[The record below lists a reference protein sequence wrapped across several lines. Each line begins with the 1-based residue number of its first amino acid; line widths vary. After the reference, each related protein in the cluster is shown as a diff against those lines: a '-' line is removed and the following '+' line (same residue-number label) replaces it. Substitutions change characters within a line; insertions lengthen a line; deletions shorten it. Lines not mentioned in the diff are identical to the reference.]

1 MDELIKLIEQR
12 AATYGLLSR
21 LFRVEVDQEL
31 LDELHGMRFPAST
44 GNADV
49 DEGYLRLAKYLS
61 NTWESSLTDLA
72 VDYTR
77 VFIGHGV
84 DAYSAAYPFES
95 VYTSEKR
102 LLMQDARD
110 EVLAIYRSAG
120 LDKKNSWK
128 EGEDHVALEL
138 EFEQVL
144 ANRTADA
151 LRKGDEEEAAALLTT
166 QKNFLEDHLLSW
178 VPMMTADMKRFAK
191 TDLYQGLAYLTDARR
206 RASKPARRR
215 FCTARLP
222 DAEGVGYGEAS
233 IGRERKKERWTTRT
247 TARTCPRAARNRR
260 GGQLMRQQRRSPR
273 ESKRKP
279 EA

>member
-1 MDELIKLIEQR
+1 MTKNANTAAAQASMDELIKLIEQR

-21 LFRVEVDQEL
+21 LFRVEIDQEL

-61 NTWESSLTDLA
+61 NTWENSLTDLA

-144 ANRTADA
+144 ANRTAEA
-151 LRKGDEEEAAALLTT
+151 LRKGGRGGSRRAADHAEKLPGRPSAVLGSHDDRRHEALRE
-166 QKNFLEDHLLSW
+166 NRPVSRPGLSHRW
-178 VPMMTADMKRFAK
+178 VPEHR
-191 TDLYQGLAYLTDARR
+191 
-206 RASKPARRR
+206 
-215 FCTARLP
+215 
-222 DAEGVGYGEAS
+222 
-233 IGRERKKERWTTRT
+233 
-247 TARTCPRAARNRR
+247 
-260 GGQLMRQQRRSPR
+260 
-273 ESKRKP
+273 
-279 EA
+279 

>member
-12 AATYGLLSR
+12 AATYSLLSR
-21 LFRVEVDQEL
+21 LFRVEIDQQL

-61 NTWESSLTDLA
+61 NTWENSLTDLA

-102 LLMQDARD
+102 LLMQEARD

-120 LDKKNSWK
+120 LDKQDTWK
-128 EGEDHVALEL
+128 EGEDHIALEL
-138 EFEQVL
+138 EFEQIM
-144 ANRTADA
+144 ATRTVEA
-151 LRKGDEEEAAALLTT
+151 LRKGDEDEAVALLTT
-166 QKNFLEDHLLSW
+166 QKNFLEDHLAAW
-178 VPMMTADMKRFAK
+178 APMMTSDMKRFAQ
-191 TDLYQGLAYLTDARR
+191 TDFYRGLAYLTDG
-206 RASKPARRR
+206 
-215 FCTARLP
+215 FLQTDQTFL
-222 DAEGVGYGEAS
+222 DDVLAED
-233 IGRERKKERWTTRT
+233 
-247 TARTCPRAARNRR
+247 
-260 GGQLMRQQRRSPR
+260 
-273 ESKRKP
+273 
-279 EA
+279 

>member
-1 MDELIKLIEQR
+1 MTENANTAAEQASMDELIKLIEQR

-61 NTWESSLTDLA
+61 NTWENSLTDLA

-120 LDKKNSWK
+120 LDKQDTWK
-128 EGEDHVALEL
+128 ESEDHVALEL
-138 EFEQVL
+138 EFEQIM
-144 ANRTADA
+144 ATRTAKA
-151 LRKGDEEEAAALLTT
+151 LHDGDEAEAIALLTT
-166 QKNFLEDHLLSW
+166 QKNFLEDHLAAW
-178 VPMMTADMKRFAK
+178 APMMTSDMKRFAQ
-191 TDLYQGLAYLTDARR
+191 TDLYRGLAYLTDGFLQTDEVFLANV
-206 RASKPARRR
+206 
-215 FCTARLP
+215 L
-222 DAEGVGYGEAS
+222 
-233 IGRERKKERWTTRT
+233 
-247 TARTCPRAARNRR
+247 AAD
-260 GGQLMRQQRRSPR
+260 
-273 ESKRKP
+273 
-279 EA
+279 

>member
-1 MDELIKLIEQR
+1 MTENANTAAEQASMDDLIKLIEQR

-21 LFRVEVDQEL
+21 LFRVEIDQQL

-61 NTWESSLTDLA
+61 NTWENSLTDLA

-102 LLMQDARD
+102 LLMQEARD

-120 LDKKNSWK
+120 LDKQDTWK
-128 EGEDHVALEL
+128 EGEDHIALEL
-138 EFEQVL
+138 EFEQIM
-144 ANRTADA
+144 ATRTVEA
-151 LRKGDEEEAAALLTT
+151 LRKGDEDEAVALLTT
-166 QKNFLEDHLLSW
+166 QKNFLEDHLAAW
-178 VPMMTADMKRFAK
+178 APMMTSDMKRFAQ
-191 TDLYQGLAYLTDARR
+191 TDFYRGLAYLTDG
-206 RASKPARRR
+206 
-215 FCTARLP
+215 FLQTDQTFL
-222 DAEGVGYGEAS
+222 DDVLAED
-233 IGRERKKERWTTRT
+233 
-247 TARTCPRAARNRR
+247 
-260 GGQLMRQQRRSPR
+260 
-273 ESKRKP
+273 
-279 EA
+279 